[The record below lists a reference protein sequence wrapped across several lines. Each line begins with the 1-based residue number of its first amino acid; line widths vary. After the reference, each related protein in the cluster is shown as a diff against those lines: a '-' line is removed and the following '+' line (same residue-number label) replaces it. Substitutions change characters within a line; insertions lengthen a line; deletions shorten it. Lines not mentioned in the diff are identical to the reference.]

1 MADVLVSPIVE
12 LLFSNLTCLIST
24 EFGSLYGVKKD
35 LEKLSSTL
43 ATVLSVLDD
52 AETKQIKDKS
62 IRGWLRKLKDAAYEA
77 EDIMDDCALEFQR
90 IESEVGEPSCGNQK
104 ARHVSVTY
112 DSAPSQATLNTIFK
126 SQSFCRTILFQHC
139 ATSSLLELFVSRL
152 SQLEYLR
159 VLDLSNLWTFSSLP
173 PIFGRLTHLRYL
185 NLSNMNIASLPK
197 SVCNLRNLQI
207 LVLSHNL
214 KLTTLPPSIGNL
226 KQLRC
231 LDLYQVGIR
240 VLPESIC
247 CLTNLQ
253 TLNLEKCRNLKMLPK
268 NLSKMRK
275 LRKLAIRSDN
285 YININMEDPM
295 LTHMPL
301 GIGEL
306 TCLKQLSTFVVS
318 QLSDSAGIQELEKLD
333 HLEGELTI
341 NGIQNV
347 LDPRDAYKAS
357 LRSKENLLYLCL
369 RWLVGGS
376 HFGIECNNSK
386 EVLEALQPHLNI
398 KVLFIKGYP
407 GAMLPGWVGSSTALP
422 KLTFLG
428 LYNMPNVEGW
438 SSECL
443 LLPSCLQSLAL
454 YNCPKLK
461 LPTPLPSSITRL
473 SVGKG
478 NDPSLESVEN
488 LHNLFYLRITG
499 FDEVETLPEAPLRN
513 LTRLQQLEIYDCD
526 KLKRLPTELEN
537 LSTVTELLI
546 YSCGGLESL
555 TEGLRNLTSLK
566 ELRAYDCRSLKSLS
580 ESSLQHLTAL
590 QKLEILN
597 CPELEVMSVDFQHLI
612 SLEDLLLGWLP
623 QLTSLP
629 EEIQHARRLQTLEIM
644 SCKNLRKLPEWL
656 LELPALTSLRVIKCH
671 PELHRRCEDWNRIP
685 HIRVENRVE
694 F

>member
-1 MADVLVSPIVE
+1 MAEVVVSPIVDFI
-12 LLFSNLTCLIST
+12 LPKLTSLIGTDSRLPNDLKNDLKKVSKTFSIIRL
-24 EFGSLYGVKKD
+24 
-35 LEKLSSTL
+35 
-43 ATVLSVLDD
+43 VLDD
-52 AETKQIKDKS
+52 AEKKQIKDKS
-62 IRGWLRKLKDAAYEA
+62 IRSWLRMVKDAAYEA
-77 EDIMDDCALEFQR
+77 EDIIDDCALEFYCP
-90 IESEVGEPSCGNQK
+90 ESEIAAYEAEDIIDEEFHCPESEK
-104 ARHVSVTY
+104 TRHVSVTY

-159 VLDLSNLWTFSSLP
+159 VLDLSKLWTLSSLP
-173 PIFGRLTHLRYL
+173 SIFGRLKHLRYL

-207 LVLSHNL
+207 LVLSYNL

-231 LDLYQVGIR
+231 LDLYQVGIM

-253 TLNLEKCRNLKMLPK
+253 SLNLQKCRNLKMLPK

-275 LRKLAIRSDN
+275 LRKLVIGSEL
-285 YININMEDPM
+285 YIGININDPM
-295 LTHMPL
+295 LTHMPM

-306 TCLKQLSTFVVS
+306 TCLKQL
-318 QLSDSAGIQELEKLD
+318 
-333 HLEGELTI
+333 
-341 NGIQNV
+341 
-347 LDPRDAYKAS
+347 R
-357 LRSKENLLYLCL
+357 
-369 RWLVGGS
+369 
-376 HFGIECNNSK
+376 
-386 EVLEALQPHLNI
+386 
-398 KVLFIKGYP
+398 
-407 GAMLPGWVGSSTALP
+407 SSTALP
-422 KLTFLG
+422 KLTQLG

-443 LLPSCLQSLAL
+443 LFPSCLQRLHL

-478 NDPSLESVEN
+478 NDTSLKSVEKLPN
-488 LHNLFYLRITG
+488 LSHLRITE

-513 LTRLQQLEIYDCD
+513 LTRLQVLEISNCD

-537 LSTVTELLI
+537 LSGLI
-546 YSCGGLESL
+546 IWRCRGLESL

-566 ELRAYDCRSLKSLS
+566 ELRITTCGSLKSLS

-590 QKLEILN
+590 QMLRIWACPKLEI
-597 CPELEVMSVDFQHLI
+597 MSVDFHHLI
-612 SLEDLLLGWLP
+612 SLRDLELRLLP

-629 EEIQHARRLQTLEIM
+629 EEIQHARRLQTLDIRD
-644 SCKNLRKLPEWL
+644 CKNLRKLPEWL
-656 LELPALTSLRVIKCH
+656 LELPALTLLRVVKCH
-671 PELHRRCEDWNRIP
+671 PELHRRCEDWSRIP
-685 HIRVENRVE
+685 LLRVENRVE
-694 F
+694 L

>member
-12 LLFSNLTCLIST
+12 LLFSNLTSFIRT

-43 ATVLSVLDD
+43 DTVRSVLDD
-52 AETKQIKDKS
+52 AETKQIKDKL
-62 IRGWLRKLKDAAYEA
+62 IGDWLRKLKDAAYEA
-77 EDIMDDCALEFQR
+77 ENIMDDCALEFQR
-90 IESEVGEPSCGNQK
+90 TESEAGEPSCGKQK

-159 VLDLSNLWTFSSLP
+159 VLDLSNLWTLSSLP
-173 PIFGRLTHLRYL
+173 PIFSRLKHLRYL

-207 LVLSHNL
+207 LVLSSNL

-253 TLNLEKCRNLKMLPK
+253 TLNLQKCRNLKMLPK

-275 LRKLAIRSDN
+275 LRKLVIGSDI
-285 YININMEDPM
+285 YVDINMEDPM

-333 HLEGELTI
+333 HLQGELTI

-347 LDPRDAYKAS
+347 VDHRDAYKAN
-357 LRSKENLLYLCL
+357 LRSKRSLLKLHL
-369 RWLVGGS
+369 RWPVGGS
-376 HFGIECNNSK
+376 DVEIECNNSK
-386 EVLEALQPHLNI
+386 EVLEALQPHSNI
-398 KVLFIKGYP
+398 EESFIYGYP

-443 LLPSCLQSLAL
+443 LFPSCLQKLDL

-461 LPTPLPSSITRL
+461 LPTPLPSSITDL

-488 LHNLFYLRITG
+488 LHNLSDLRITG

-513 LTRLQQLEIYDCD
+513 LTRLQQLEIYHCD

-537 LSTVTELLI
+537 LSTVTKLCI
-546 YSCGGLESL
+546 WRCGGLESV
-555 TEGLRNLTSLK
+555 TEGLRNLTSL
-566 ELRAYDCRSLKSLS
+566 ERLRIVNCGSLKSLS

-590 QKLEILN
+590 QQLEIWD

-612 SLEDLLLGWLP
+612 SLQDLELYWLP

-629 EEIQHARRLQTLEIM
+629 EEIQHARRLQTLDIKG
-644 SCKNLRKLPEWL
+644 CKNLRKLPEWL

-685 HIRVENRVE
+685 LLRLESRT
-694 F
+694 

>member
-1 MADVLVSPIVE
+1 
-12 LLFSNLTCLIST
+12 
-24 EFGSLYGVKKD
+24 
-35 LEKLSSTL
+35 
-43 ATVLSVLDD
+43 
-52 AETKQIKDKS
+52 
-62 IRGWLRKLKDAAYEA
+62 
-77 EDIMDDCALEFQR
+77 
-90 IESEVGEPSCGNQK
+90 
-104 ARHVSVTY
+104 
-112 DSAPSQATLNTIFK
+112 
-126 SQSFCRTILFQHC
+126 
-139 ATSSLLELFVSRL
+139 
-152 SQLEYLR
+152 
-159 VLDLSNLWTFSSLP
+159 
-173 PIFGRLTHLRYL
+173 
-185 NLSNMNIASLPK
+185 MNIASLPK

-207 LVLSHNL
+207 LVLSYNF

-253 TLNLEKCRNLKMLPK
+253 TLNLEKCSNLKMLPK

-275 LRKLAIRSDN
+275 LRKLVIGSDI
-285 YININMEDPM
+285 YVDINMEDPM

-333 HLEGELTI
+333 HLEGELAI

-347 LDPRDAYKAS
+347 VDHRDAYKANLSSKKS
-357 LRSKENLLYLCL
+357 LLKLHL
-369 RWLVGGS
+369 RWPVGGS
-376 HFGIECNNSK
+376 DVEIECNNSK
-386 EVLEALQPHLNI
+386 EVLEALQPQPNIEHLRI
-398 KVLFIKGYP
+398 HGYP
-407 GAMLPGWVGSSTALP
+407 GVMLPGWVGSSTALP
-422 KLTFLG
+422 KLIRLE

-443 LLPSCLQSLAL
+443 LLPSCLQDLHL

-461 LPTPLPSSITRL
+461 LPTPLPSSITHL

-488 LHNLFYLRITG
+488 LLSLSFLRITG

-513 LTRLQQLEIYDCD
+513 LTRLQYLDIYDCD
-526 KLKRLPTELEN
+526 KLKRLPTEPEN
-537 LSTVTELLI
+537 LSTVTNLFI
-546 YSCGGLESL
+546 WRCGGLESL
-555 TEGLRNLTSLK
+555 TEGLRNLTSLE
-566 ELRAYDCRSLKSLS
+566 ELVVSKCQSLKSLS

-590 QKLEILN
+590 QKLRIWD

-612 SLEDLLLGWLP
+612 SLEDLELDWLP

-629 EEIQHARRLQTLEIM
+629 EEIKHARRLRKLEIM
-644 SCKNLRKLPEWL
+644 SCENLRKLPEWL
-656 LELPALTSLRVIKCH
+656 LELPALTLLRVIECH
-671 PELHRRCEDWNRIP
+671 PELHKRCEDWNRIP
-685 HIRVENRVE
+685 HLRVENHVE
-694 F
+694 L